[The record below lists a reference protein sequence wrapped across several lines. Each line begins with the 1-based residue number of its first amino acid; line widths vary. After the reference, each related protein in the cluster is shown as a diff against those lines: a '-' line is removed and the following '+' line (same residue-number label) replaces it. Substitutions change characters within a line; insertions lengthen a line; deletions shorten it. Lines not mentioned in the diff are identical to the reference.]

1 MGYPA
6 VTSGTPEGTHGR
18 IDDMLNLSMDPVSA
32 RLGLHRGELVEVRSA
47 GEILASLGPDGA
59 LDSLP
64 FMPEMLKYCGKRF
77 RVLARAHKTCD
88 TVNKTGGRRLR
99 DAVHLDTLRCDGA
112 AHGGCQAACLLFFKE
127 AWLKRVDDDASPTAE
142 AAPPEQAV
150 RALEAAASR
159 VEPDGERIYRCQATE
174 LPRFTTPL
182 HAWDWRQYLEDL
194 GSGNVGLREFLR
206 VMAIALYNQIQKLR
220 GGRLFPS
227 VKSLAEGR
235 TAAGSLGL
243 KVGET
248 VRVRSKEEIELTLK
262 NGRNR
267 GLWFDAEMVPYC
279 GRTTRVQAR
288 VERIIDERSG
298 RMMELPNDC
307 LVLEDVYCHAHFS
320 RGRLLCPRR
329 IVSYYREVWL
339 ERVDEEPARRDA
351 TTD

>member
-1 MGYPA
+1 
-6 VTSGTPEGTHGR
+6 
-18 IDDMLNLSMDPVSA
+18 MDSARA

-47 GEILASLGPDGA
+47 EEILASLGPDRS
-59 LDSLP
+59 LDGLP
-64 FMPEMLKYCGKRF
+64 FMPEMLKYCGRRF

-88 TVNKTGGRRLR
+88 TVNKTGGRRLH

-127 AWLKRVDDDASPTAE
+127 AWLKRVVDASPVGPVG
-142 AAPPEQAV
+142 APPEQAL
-150 RALEAAASR
+150 RALEPASSR
-159 VEPDGERIYRCQATE
+159 VEPDGERSYRCQATE

-182 HAWDWRQYLEDL
+182 SPWDWRQYLEDL
-194 GSGNVGLREFLR
+194 WSRNVGLLEFLR
-206 VMAIALYNQIQKLR
+206 VMAIALYNQIQMLR
-220 GGRLFPS
+220 GGRGFPS
-227 VKSLAEGR
+227 VRSLAEGR
-235 TAAGSLGL
+235 TASGSIGL

-279 GRTTRVQAR
+279 GRTARIQAR

-298 RMMELPNDC
+298 RMIELPNDC
-307 LVLEDVYCHAHFS
+307 FVLEDVYCRANFS

-339 ERVDEEPARRDA
+339 ERTDEEPARHDA
-351 TTD
+351 TTA

>member
-1 MGYPA
+1 
-6 VTSGTPEGTHGR
+6 
-18 IDDMLNLSMDPVSA
+18 MLNLSMDAARA

-47 GEILASLGPDGA
+47 EEILASLGPDGS
-59 LDSLP
+59 LDGLP
-64 FMPEMLKYCGKRF
+64 FMPEMLQYCGRRF

-88 TVNKTGGRRLR
+88 TVNKTGGRRLH

-127 AWLKRVDDDASPTAE
+127 AWLKRVDDASSPQPPG
-142 AAPPEQAV
+142 APPEQAV
-150 RALEAAASR
+150 RALEPTASH
-159 VEPDGERIYRCQATE
+159 VQPDGERIYRCQATE

-182 HAWDWRQYLEDL
+182 SPWDWRQYVEDL
-194 GSGNVGLREFLR
+194 WSGNVGLREFLR
-206 VMAIALYNQIQKLR
+206 VMLIGLYNQIQMLR
-220 GGRLFPS
+220 GGRGFPS
-227 VKSLAEGR
+227 LRSLAEGR

-243 KVGET
+243 KVGER
-248 VRVRSKEEIELTLK
+248 VRIRSKEEIELTLK

-267 GLWFDAEMVPYC
+267 GLWFDVEMVPYC

-307 LVLEDVYCHAHFS
+307 LMLEDVYCRAHFS

-339 ERVDEEPARRDA
+339 ERVDEEPARGDA
-351 TTD
+351 KTA